1 MTAPKRRP
9 VATDSRAGGPAPAS
23 GQVVLAR
30 YADKLDADGRHA
42 LERVRAGSVRMG
54 VLIDSML
61 ELSRLGRRPL
71 EFGDVELSALAGE
84 VVEELRAAEPERD
97 VEVLIESDVS
107 AVGDKELL
115 RVALQNLLGNAFKFT
130 SPKPH
135 ASVQFG
141 RTEYAGQAA
150 IFVRDNGV
158 GFDMNDADKL
168 FRPFE
173 RLHSESQF
181 SGTGIGLATVQRVIG
196 SPRRTRMGG
205 GRDRRRRHILLHAR
219 LRRSPS
225 VERAQRRHAPGATL
239 WLTCPGRASPTIDI
253 TAGDLMAEPVTIL
266 LVEDNP
272 DDEALTVLAL
282 RMTTAANI
290 EVAHDGQEAIDY
302 LVNDGKD
309 RGWCCWT
316 SSSRR
321 STGSRCCGAS
331 AKTSAHA

>member
-1 MTAPKRRP
+1 MASAKWS
-9 VATDSRAGGPAPAS
+9 SR
-23 GQVVLAR
+23 R

-42 LERVRAGSVRMG
+42 LERVRAGSERMG

-71 EFGDVELSALAGE
+71 EFGDVDLSALAGE
-84 VVEELRAAEPERD
+84 VVEELRAAEPERE
-97 VEVLIESDVS
+97 VEVLIEPDVS

-130 SPKPH
+130 SQQPH

-141 RTEYAGQAA
+141 RTEHAGQAA

-205 GRDRRRRHILLHAR
+205 GRDRRRRHVLLHAR

-225 VERAQRRHAPGATL
+225 VKRAQGRHAPGATL
-239 WLTCPGRASPTIDI
+239 WLTCPRTRQS
-253 TAGDLMAEPVTIL
+253 
-266 LVEDNP
+266 NH
-272 DDEALTVLAL
+272 
-282 RMTTAANI
+282 RHN
-290 EVAHDGQEAIDY
+290 
-302 LVNDGKD
+302 
-309 RGWCCWT
+309 
-316 SSSRR
+316 RR
-321 STGSRCCGAS
+321 
-331 AKTSAHA
+331 